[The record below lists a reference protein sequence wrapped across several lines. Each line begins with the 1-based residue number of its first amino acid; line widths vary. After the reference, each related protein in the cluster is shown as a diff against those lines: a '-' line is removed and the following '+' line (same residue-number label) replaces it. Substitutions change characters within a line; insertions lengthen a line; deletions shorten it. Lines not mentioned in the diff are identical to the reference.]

1 MYRSD
6 TRERF
11 RETPKSGRRGLPRH
25 ACGDEDEHAVLELSL
40 RRDAP
45 HRPRGGGTPRPR
57 TPFCA
62 LYHGC
67 GPDGAS
73 RLRRERPRIGA
84 RVCESTERLYRVR
97 SGYWK
102 GKSAYLTCALKS
114 WCSMLVFCKTLA

>member
-25 ACGDEDEHAVLELSL
+25 ACGDEDEHAALELSL

-45 HRPRGGGTPRPR
+45 HRPRGGGTP
-57 TPFCA
+57 
-62 LYHGC
+62 
-67 GPDGAS
+67 
-73 RLRRERPRIGA
+73 RPRIGA